1 MSTQTPNIIKSY
13 SLQEVLDRL
22 ENNNII
28 QKETSIPDLKLEIN
42 ILKIEI
48 KDIQKRVSQ
57 IETFKGSTRKDSGIS
72 HCGTSQQ
79 QSDSPYLL
87 LIDQVTYQKWYVQ
100 ITIVI

>member
-42 ILKIEI
+42 ILKI
-48 KDIQKRVSQ
+48 
-57 IETFKGSTRKDSGIS
+57 
-72 HCGTSQQ
+72 
-79 QSDSPYLL
+79 
-87 LIDQVTYQKWYVQ
+87 
-100 ITIVI
+100 